1 MKSYRVIGC
10 VLVASLVCV
19 IGTVQADLVPNGGFT
34 TEAELQGWKT
44 TGGVT
49 WTTTDGSPDGPSAH
63 MEGNT
68 WLYQPGVSTPSLVEG
83 ETYQLSFL
91 ATAISGSD
99 ATLRA
104 GVSCTSGE
112 YTTYTALTNTWQQ
125 YSMTFTAKAADVGTS
140 FQPEFLCAAGSTF
153 GIDSVSLSAVA
164 TPEPS
169 AVVLCATGII
179 GLLAYAWRKRK

>member
-1 MKSYRVIGC
+1 M
-10 VLVASLVCV
+10 LVASLVCV
-19 IGTVQADLVPNGGFT
+19 VGTVQADLVPNGGFT
-34 TEAELQGWKT
+34 TEAELAGWKT

-49 WTTTDGSPDGPSAH
+49 WSNTDGSPDGPSAH
-63 MEGNT
+63 MAGNT
-68 WLYQPGVSTPSLVEG
+68 WLYQPGVSAPSLVAG

-91 ATAISGSD
+91 ATMISGTD
-99 ATLRA
+99 GTLRA

-112 YTTYTALTNTWQQ
+112 YTTYTTLTNTWQQ
-125 YSMTFTAKAADVGTS
+125 YSTTFTAKTADVGTS

-153 GIDSVSLSAVA
+153 GIDTVGVSAVA

-169 AVVLCATGII
+169 SLMMISAGLF